1 MVTQTTQTLP
11 PPFITTLGE
20 NFSAALTGATD
31 AQGQPIFDIQSA
43 LFAADPSTYLGPEF
57 VAQQDPLTGQA
68 VTLAGGLGG
77 YQQFLDQAKNLTGI
91 AQGLV
96 VDPTTGQVKQQ
107 PGAAALGQAQ
117 GLANLAGTAATTGQ
131 DAGAAG
137 ISAAQNIANQMQ
149 ATATAGQG
157 AGTPFLQAA
166 QGFMG
171 PDAFNQF
178 MSPYQEQVID
188 ATMSQLDRDLQQQQ
202 AQLGASAGSAFG
214 GGRFGV
220 AQGELAAQGTLNK
233 ALTGAQLRQ
242 QGFGLA
248 NQLAA
253 QAAQQQLASG
263 QFAQQQAA
271 QDVGL
276 LQPGMQ
282 AQLQA
287 AGAAGSQAAQNV
299 ALAGQAS
306 GFQQNMT
313 NLTNQ
318 QLANQLSQLGGLS
331 AAQQGLGQFGTTML
345 GNQINALSQLGAQQQ
360 AFQQAIKDAEQAEAQ
375 GIALA
380 PQQNL
385 GFFGQMLGAAYG
397 APGGTTFQTTPD
409 PSTLQT
415 LLGAGTG
422 ILGIL
427 GATGAFNK

>member
-1 MVTQTTQTLP
+1 MATQTTQTLP
-11 PPFITTLGE
+11 PPFITALGE
-20 NFSAALTGATD
+20 DFAATL
-31 AQGQPIFDIQSA
+31 QGKPGFDISTKP
-43 LFAADPSTYLGPEF
+43 FAADPSVFLGPQF
-57 VAQQDPLTGQA
+57 VAPQDELTKQA
-68 VTLAGGLGG
+68 VTLAGGLGDFQPFL
-77 YQQFLDQAKNLTGI
+77 QQAQDLTGI

-96 VDPTTGQVKQQ
+96 VDPATGQVRAQ

-117 GLANLAGTAATTGQ
+117 TLADLAGTAATTGQ

-137 ISAAQNIANQMQ
+137 IAAAQNIANQMQ

-166 QGFMG
+166 QSFMG
-171 PDAFNQF
+171 PDAFQQF
-178 MSPYQEQVID
+178 MSPYQQQVID

-220 AQGELAAQGTLNK
+220 AQGELAAQGALNK

-263 QFAQQQAA
+263 QFAQQQAG
-271 QDVGL
+271 QDVSL

-313 NLTNQ
+313 NLANQ

-345 GNQINALSQLGAQQQ
+345 GNQINALTQLGAQQQ

-375 GIALA
+375 GLALA
-380 PQQNL
+380 PQQGL

-427 GATGAFNK
+427 GATGAFNRPGQPV